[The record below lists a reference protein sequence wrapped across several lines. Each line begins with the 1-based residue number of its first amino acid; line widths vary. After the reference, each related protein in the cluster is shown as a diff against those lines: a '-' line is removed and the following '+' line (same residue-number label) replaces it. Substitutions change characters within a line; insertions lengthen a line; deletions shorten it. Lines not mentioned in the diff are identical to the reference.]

1 MVDVFQKEIN
11 VPQVHISMVKDV
23 LEKEVVLMVRYG
35 IKHYLNVYAQV
46 IHFGMVKNVLDVQVV
61 RYIKVQVVSVLMD
74 CFGMDKNVQLL
85 IQELVEV
92 WKIVFGI
99 KVDVIVD
106 QVSIRKVELVFVM
119 DFLIIISV
127 IGVI

>member
-1 MVDVFQKEIN
+1 
-11 VPQVHISMVKDV
+11 MVK
-23 LEKEVVLMVRYG
+23 
-35 IKHYLNVYAQV
+35 
-46 IHFGMVKNVLDVQVV
+46 
-61 RYIKVQVVSVLMD
+61 YIKVLVVSVLMD

-106 QVSIRKVELVFVM
+106 QVSIRKVDLVFVM
-119 DFLIIISV
+119 DFLIIISA